1 MKPVQ
6 VDPVCPSRAFPVP
19 RFCFFHLKQTKCMEK
34 KKRKDYVKIVF
45 FFFWQEEG
53 LSFDSWQRLEW
64 RHFI

>member
-53 LSFDSWQRLEW
+53 LSFDSWQQLEW

>member
-34 KKRKDYVKIVF
+34 KKKKGLRKDSL